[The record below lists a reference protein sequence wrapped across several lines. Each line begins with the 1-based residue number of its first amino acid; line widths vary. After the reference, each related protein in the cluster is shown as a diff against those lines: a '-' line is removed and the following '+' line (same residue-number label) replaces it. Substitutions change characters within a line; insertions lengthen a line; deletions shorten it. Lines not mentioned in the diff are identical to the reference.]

1 MKLSGDNRKLSKYER
16 LYSQLEKL
24 LKNSD
29 NLLAQLA
36 TINAV
41 LYHKVQEFFWIGFYL
56 LNNDRLIVGPYQG
69 PVACQE
75 LRKDTGV
82 CWKGINTKS
91 TVIVPDVNL
100 FPGHISCDSRSR
112 SEIVIPLKDKTGQI
126 IGVLDVDSK
135 SIDTFDDTD
144 ARSLEK
150 ILTLIKF

>member
-1 MKLSGDNRKLSKYER
+1 MTENKKLARYER

-29 NLLAQLA
+29 NLLSQLA

-41 LYHKVQEFFWIGFYL
+41 LYHKMQEFFWIGFYL
-56 LNNDRLIVGPYQG
+56 MYNNRLIVGPYQG

-82 CWKGINTKS
+82 CWKGVNTGEA
-91 TVIVPDVNL
+91 VVVVDVNL
-100 FPGHISCDSRSR
+100 FPGHISCDSRSK
-112 SEIVIPLKDKTGQI
+112 SEIVVPLKDKTGRI

-135 SIDTFDDTD
+135 SLNTFDDTD
-144 ARSLEK
+144 AKSLEK
-150 ILTLIKF
+150 ILSLIKF

>member
-1 MKLSGDNRKLSKYER
+1 MADNKKLARYER

-41 LYHKVQEFFWIGFYL
+41 LYHKMQEFFWIGFYL
-56 LNNDRLIVGPYQG
+56 MYDNRLIVGPYQG

-82 CWKGINTKS
+82 CWKGVNTKE
-91 TVIVPDVNL
+91 VIVVADVNL
-100 FPGHISCDSRSR
+100 FPGHISCDSRSK
-112 SEIVIPLKDKTGQI
+112 SEIVIPLKDKSGRI

-135 SIDTFDDTD
+135 SLNTFDDTD
-144 ARSLEK
+144 AKSLEK
-150 ILTLIKF
+150 ILSLIKF